1 VANTRKTREPAAPV
15 CGFTLDGIR
24 CRKRGTHR
32 CAGRVRHV
40 LAFFSELLYHT
51 KGEYAR
57 RRFVP
62 ARWQAQDV
70 LAPLIGEVIW
80 DGKWRRYVRR
90 YRTLYLTVA
99 RKNGKSELLA
109 GLVLY
114 LLCADD
120 EEGAEIYGMALDA
133 GQAGIVFHVAQR
145 MVALSP
151 VLRSR
156 LTVMKG
162 AQRISDETSASFYQV
177 VAGDA
182 EGNLGENPSGA
193 YIDELLT
200 QRDREL
206 YDTIRTGMGTRAQPL
221 LMLATTAEN
230 DPAGFAASERDWSE
244 RVLAEP
250 DLEPDRLVVLYR
262 ADEDDDWTR
271 PETWKKANP
280 SLGDFLEYRT
290 LASECH
296 TAQKNPAAE
305 RSFKQYRL
313 NLPVSKVGRAIAI
326 NVWDD
331 CQPIGE
337 TAGRD
342 CYAGMDLATTQDLA
356 AYALV
361 FPDAESECF
370 DVLWRHFCPA
380 RRLADLDRRT
390 GGKASLWVARGELTV
405 TDSTVTDYG
414 AIKAALEADRDRYV
428 IREVAYDPWNAVQLA
443 VDLSDDGWVMM
454 PFSQGARS
462 MSSGTAEMLR
472 LIAAGTL
479 RHGGNGLAR
488 WEAGNAVTR
497 QDALG
502 YVKFDRQRSAEKI
515 DGIVAAVMGL
525 DRALRHSAAAQDY
538 LAAGF

>member
-1 VANTRKTREPAAPV
+1 LANTRKRLDPV
-15 CGFTLDGIR
+15 CGFTLDGR
-24 CRKRGTHR
+24 SCRKRGRHR
-32 CAGRVRHV
+32 CVGRVRHV
-40 LAFFSELLYHT
+40 LAFFEELLTHT

-57 RRFVP
+57 KRFVP
-62 ARWQAQDV
+62 AKWQAVDV
-70 LAPLIGEVIW
+70 LSPLMGEVIW
-80 DGKWRRYVRR
+80 SEKWGRYVRR

-145 MVALSP
+145 MVSNSP
-151 VLRSR
+151 VLRHR
-156 LTVMKG
+156 LTVMRG
-162 AQRISDETSASFYQV
+162 AQRISDEVSGSFYQV

-206 YDTIRTGMGTRAQPL
+206 YDAIRTGMGTRAQPL

-230 DPAGFAASERDWSE
+230 DPSGFAASERDWSE
-244 RVLAEP
+244 RVAEDP
-250 DLEPDRLVVLYR
+250 ELEPDRLVVIYR
-262 ADEDDDWTR
+262 ADEDADWTK
-271 PETWKKANP
+271 PSTWKQANP
-280 SLGDFLEYRT
+280 ALGDFLEYRT
-290 LASECH
+290 LEGECR

-313 NLPVSKVGRAIAI
+313 NQPVSKIGRAIAM
-326 NVWDD
+326 NVWDE
-331 CQPIGE
+331 CQPIRPCE
-337 TAGRD
+337 GRE
-342 CYAGMDLATTQDLA
+342 CYAGLDLATTQDLA

-361 FPDAESECF
+361 FHDPEAEAF

-380 RRLADLDRRT
+380 SRLTELDRRT

-405 TDSTVTDYG
+405 TDSIVTDYG
-414 AIKAALEADRDRYV
+414 AIKAAMEDDRDLFT

-443 VDLSDDGWVMM
+443 VEMSDEGWTMM
-454 PFSQGARS
+454 PFNQGARA
-462 MSSGTAEMLR
+462 MGSGTAEMLR

-497 QDALG
+497 QDSMG
-502 YVKFDRQRSAEKI
+502 NVKFDRQKSSEKI
-515 DGIVAAVMGL
+515 DGIVACVMGL
-525 DRALRHSAAAQDY
+525 DRALRHSAAAPEY